1 MVDKQVYRNLSN
13 VTDKDLDIVKRNFE
27 WVADQ
32 LDHLIPPNNCL
43 IVIVMGSTADKE
55 HCNKIKNCLARRLN
69 GLEPVISGN
78 TDYPVMNCPPGPKDE
93 QARDIW
99 SSLNVSFGL
108 ECGTLLYPETA
119 ALFATQ
125 SIAINNY
132 MFWSK
137 LRLKRLGFFKS
148 LPNTDED
155 EITPRNISQCG
166 IYICEILVADV
177 IDSNS
182 WRLWPSGNKRLMVD
196 KQVYRNLSTV
206 SHKDLDIVKR
216 NFEWVAD
223 QLDHL
228 IPPNNC
234 LIVIVMGSTA
244 DKEHCNEIKNC
255 CEDLGLNTEFKVS
268 SAYKTTGHTLDII
281 NYYEGLNIPIIFI
294 AVARRLNGL
303 GPVISGNKDEL
314 ARDIWSS
321 LNASSG
327 LGCGTLL
334 YPETATVWSKL
345 RLKRLRFFTSLPN
358 SDEEMRNSKQ

>member
-1 MVDKQVYRNLSN
+1 MVDKQVYRNLST
-13 VTDKDLDIVKRNFE
+13 VSDKDLDIVKRNFK

-55 HCNKIKNCLARRLN
+55 HCNKIKNCCEYLGLNTEFKVSPAHKPTGYTLDIINYYEGLNIPIIFIAVARRLN

-78 TDYPVMNCPPGPKDE
+78 TDYPVINCPPGPKDE
-93 QARDIW
+93 LARDIW

-166 IYICEILVADV
+166 IYIC
-177 IDSNS
+177 
-182 WRLWPSGNKRLMVD
+182 
-196 KQVYRNLSTV
+196 KQ
-206 SHKDLDIVKR
+206 
-216 NFEWVAD
+216 
-223 QLDHL
+223 
-228 IPPNNC
+228 
-234 LIVIVMGSTA
+234 
-244 DKEHCNEIKNC
+244 
-255 CEDLGLNTEFKVS
+255 
-268 SAYKTTGHTLDII
+268 
-281 NYYEGLNIPIIFI
+281 
-294 AVARRLNGL
+294 
-303 GPVISGNKDEL
+303 
-314 ARDIWSS
+314 
-321 LNASSG
+321 
-327 LGCGTLL
+327 
-334 YPETATVWSKL
+334 
-345 RLKRLRFFTSLPN
+345 TSLL
-358 SDEEMRNSKQ
+358 SECEW